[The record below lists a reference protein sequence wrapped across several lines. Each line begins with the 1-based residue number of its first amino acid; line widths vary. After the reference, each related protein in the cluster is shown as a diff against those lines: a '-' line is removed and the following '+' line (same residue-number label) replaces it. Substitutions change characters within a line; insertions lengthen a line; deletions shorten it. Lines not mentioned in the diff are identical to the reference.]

1 MGTILSVAGG
11 CIGSCAASCAAY
23 CACEACK
30 TCTKGLERASRIGYT
45 LLFTMSIFLAWLLR
59 DYAQPMLKKI
69 PWINEMGLHPSDEWF
84 GKQAVYRVSMGNFAF
99 FSLFALLLIGVK
111 YKGDARGRLHH
122 GGWFLKICAWLS
134 FNIIPFFLPNSVAE
148 GYSWFARFGSGI
160 FLVMQMLILLDFT
173 HVWNDAW
180 VSKEHVGWVA
190 SLLVLTVSA
199 YGLGIAGIV
208 IMYKFFD
215 PASAGGCGLNVTFI
229 TITLVLAVVF
239 SVVSLLPQIKN
250 GSLFP
255 SAMIALYC
263 VFLCFSALASEPND
277 YECNSMGN
285 RMDSSNQWIG
295 MMITLIA
302 VVYSAMR
309 VGSSADTFSLESTP
323 ARQNSTPLVIAPGT
337 QGMSK
342 DEESGAAPEDN
353 HDEFDPVDY
362 NYTFFHLIFALA
374 SMYVAMIMTS
384 WASSAPS
391 EQKDTADVGWASVWV
406 KIVSQWA
413 MSLMYLWTLLAPVV
427 LRDRDFGV

>member
-1 MGTILSVAGG
+1 
-11 CIGSCAASCAAY
+11 
-23 CACEACK
+23 
-30 TCTKGLERASRIGYT
+30 
-45 LLFTMSIFLAWLLR
+45 
-59 DYAQPMLKKI
+59 
-69 PWINEMGLHPSDEWF
+69 
-84 GKQAVYRVSMGNFAF
+84 
-99 FSLFALLLIGVK
+99 
-111 YKGDARGRLHH
+111 
-122 GGWFLKICAWLS
+122 
-134 FNIIPFFLPNSVAE
+134 
-148 GYSWFARFGSGI
+148 
-160 FLVMQMLILLDFT
+160 
-173 HVWNDAW
+173 
-180 VSKEHVGWVA
+180 
-190 SLLVLTVSA
+190 
-199 YGLGIAGIV
+199 
-208 IMYKFFD
+208 
-215 PASAGGCGLNVTFI
+215 
-229 TITLVLAVVF
+229 
-239 SVVSLLPQIKN
+239 
-250 GSLFP
+250 
-255 SAMIALYC
+255 
-263 VFLCFSALASEPND
+263 
-277 YECNSMGN
+277 MGN